1 MCIIPLILSTNQNW
15 VIMQQVFR
23 DLRLLGC
30 IELCRAV
37 FLVECKRGK
46 IWYRQPK
53 ALIELVGKLDQ
64 LERPPPFTGAG
75 EVFDFGEYTLVSNA
89 DL

>member
-1 MCIIPLILSTNQNW
+1 
-15 VIMQQVFR
+15 
-23 DLRLLGC
+23 
-30 IELCRAV
+30 
-37 FLVECKRGK
+37 VECKRGK